1 MQNEIDALNINCVTL
16 DMYNHDF
23 EKFLSKELQKYTGKD
38 MVINFKK
45 VKEIPL
51 LETGKR
57 TAVISNI
64 NYNFHN
70 LNI

>member
-1 MQNEIDALNINCVTL
+1 
-16 DMYNHDF
+16 MYNHDF
-23 EKFLSKELQKYTGKD
+23 DKFLSKELQKYTGNL